1 MRIEQIKAI
10 TKTKCEVHLEDGTTF
25 SLYKGE
31 ASRYHLREG
40 EELSEEVYQELL
52 QEILIKRAKK
62 RAMHLLEK
70 MDRSRASLAD
80 KLRQSGYPEEAV
92 QEALRYVTSFG
103 YLDDERFAMHY
114 VQTRMES
121 KSKRELSAKLYEKGI
136 SRDIADAVL
145 ERCYEFQD
153 ESEAILRAI
162 RKKNIDLSTATN
174 DEKYKLFAYLA
185 RKGFA
190 YDDIRQVI
198 QMSME
203 NA

>member
-1 MRIEQIKAI
+1 
-10 TKTKCEVHLEDGTTF
+10 
-25 SLYKGE
+25 
-31 ASRYHLREG
+31 
-40 EELSEEVYQELL
+40 
-52 QEILIKRAKK
+52 
-62 RAMHLLEK
+62 
-70 MDRSRASLAD
+70 
-80 KLRQSGYPEEAV
+80 
-92 QEALRYVTSFG
+92 
-103 YLDDERFAMHY
+103 
-114 VQTRMES
+114 MES

-145 ERCYEFQD
+145 ERCYESQD

-174 DEKYKLFAYLA
+174 DEKYKLFGYLA